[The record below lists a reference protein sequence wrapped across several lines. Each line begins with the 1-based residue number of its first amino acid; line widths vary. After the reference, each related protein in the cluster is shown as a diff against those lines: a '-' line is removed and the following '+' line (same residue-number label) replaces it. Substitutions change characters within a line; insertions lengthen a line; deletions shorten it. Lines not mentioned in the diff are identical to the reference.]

1 MHGSKI
7 FLPQFLSK
15 KEQRDQAIHCS
26 INFCSHPSVKKN
38 NLMFATF
45 SHKGAAI
52 ICAIPIKLIDNHVTR
67 SNAWFIKNIN
77 LELIYSQ
84 VTLHW
89 IRTLQKSKQSSV
101 IGQGHPT

>member
-1 MHGSKI
+1 
-7 FLPQFLSK
+7 
-15 KEQRDQAIHCS
+15 
-26 INFCSHPSVKKN
+26 
-38 NLMFATF
+38 MFATF

-52 ICAIPIKLIDNHVTR
+52 ICAIPIKLIDNHVSR
-67 SNAWFIKNIN
+67 SNAVVHQHIN

-89 IRTLQKSKQSSV
+89 IRTFQKSQRSSV

>member
-1 MHGSKI
+1 
-7 FLPQFLSK
+7 
-15 KEQRDQAIHCS
+15 
-26 INFCSHPSVKKN
+26 
-38 NLMFATF
+38 MFATF

-52 ICAIPIKLIDNHVTR
+52 ICTIPIKLIDNHVTR